1 MKKIEIPSDMMKMAI
16 SLKSFGIDGCAWRA
30 RDALAVISYLSEQN
44 AVILGGD
51 VYKIMGNQIGTAYA
65 GWHYD
70 PITTK
75 SARENIR
82 AGEEKAVA
90 YIRHFFSGMA
100 MILFMQL
107 YFKCSS
113 MIFVWKQGTDDTN
126 NISNEVI

>member
-51 VYKIMGNQIGTAYA
+51 VYKIIGNQIGTAYA

-82 AGEEKAVA
+82 ASEEKAVA
-90 YIRHFFSGMA
+90 YIRHFFQRNG
-100 MILFMQL
+100 
-107 YFKCSS
+107 
-113 MIFVWKQGTDDTN
+113 DDFIYAIVFQVFINDFCLETGY
-126 NISNEVI
+126 